1 MKNKVVAVVGPTA
14 SGKSALAIDIAKKY
28 GGEVVSAD
36 SMQIYRGM
44 DIGTAKITD
53 TEGIPHH
60 LIDIVDPSDTYTLS
74 DYLSDADKAVK
85 DILSRGKL
93 PIMAGG
99 TGLYISSFIDNI
111 QLTEAETDEEY
122 REYLKNFARENGAEK
137 LHSLLADI
145 DPESYKTLHVND
157 EKRVIRALEFFH
169 TTGKTI
175 TEHNAESRSIPSPY
189 DFFIIGITF
198 RDRQKLYDRIDR
210 RVDMMIE
217 DGFVEEV
224 KRLDFE
230 SLSKTARQ
238 AIGYRQIFAY
248 LDGIITLD
256 DAVEDIKRES
266 RRYAKRQ
273 LTWFRR
279 DSRINWLYADDN
291 ELNCELFETSME
303 NFLDV

>member
-1 MKNKVVAVVGPTA
+1 M
-14 SGKSALAIDIAKKY
+14 
-28 GGEVVSAD
+28 
-36 SMQIYRGM
+36 
-44 DIGTAKITD
+44 
-53 TEGIPHH
+53 
-60 LIDIVDPSDTYTLS
+60 
-74 DYLSDADKAVK
+74 
-85 DILSRGKL
+85 
-93 PIMAGG
+93 
-99 TGLYISSFIDNI
+99 
-111 QLTEAETDEEY
+111 
-122 REYLKNFARENGAEK
+122 
-137 LHSLLADI
+137 
-145 DPESYKTLHVND
+145 
-157 EKRVIRALEFFH
+157 EFFH

-175 TEHNAESRSIPSPY
+175 TEHNAESRSVPSPY

-248 LDGIITLD
+248 LDGIMSLD